1 MAKPL
6 TLNMYFLN
14 IDISPELHEA
24 SATNSMLSIEQYF
37 TANCFAAIP
46 PSFTQ
51 IKGEDLWISEDVFSL
66 TLSDNLKYQLIW
78 KQL

>member
-1 MAKPL
+1 
-6 TLNMYFLN
+6 
-14 IDISPELHEA
+14 
-24 SATNSMLSIEQYF
+24 MLSIEQYF